1 MDEKKRKRIQ
11 KLITKLSS
19 SLENETFNALLEI
32 RKNVLKV
39 EEGISFLSEYGG
51 THKIVQ
57 ILSRD
62 NVDKKTIDITLSVL
76 GNLCM
81 DEDARKLVNWEQKKL
96 KPQALVTC
104 TAPTSRKT

>member
-1 MDEKKRKRIQ
+1 
-11 KLITKLSS
+11 
-19 SLENETFNALLEI
+19 
-32 RKNVLKV
+32 
-39 EEGISFLSEYGG
+39 LSEYGG

-62 NVDKKTIDITLSVL
+62 NVDKKTTDITLSVL

-81 DEDARKLVNWEQKKL
+81 DEDARKLVNWEQTKL

-104 TAPTSRKT
+104 TTRKKFLLSLSEQFSLFLGGR